1 MTHPRE
7 TTAADTFADFV
18 ELTRYRAAHQPDLPV
33 YTFVTGGDRDERP
46 LTCAQLDRR
55 ASAVAAALS
64 EIARPG
70 ERVLLLFAPGI
81 DYIAAL
87 FGCMYAGVV
96 AVPAYPVE
104 PAQPE
109 RTLRRLLG
117 IVADCAPAAVLSTA
131 AVRDGMNRVETGSP
145 ALRGLR
151 WIEIDAL
158 SPGDDAAHGAPRA
171 ADPRVPVYLQYT
183 SGSTGAPKGVMISHR
198 NLLHNSALIA
208 RRFEHGAS
216 SRGVIWLPPYHDM
229 GLIGGILQPLYVGF
243 PVTLMSHVDFLKHP
257 LRWLRAI
264 GERRATTSGGPNFAY
279 QMLAT
284 MRIADADF
292 DKLDLRSWDVAFVGA
307 EPIRA
312 ATLHAFAQR
321 FARCGFD
328 ARAFYPCYGLAEH
341 TLFMTGG
348 LKSQPPV
355 VANEPSDARLPRAS
369 DHADAPGQADP
380 AGDGR
385 QAGARAAVGCGDA
398 ASDSLVLIVDPDTRV
413 PCDDGRVGEI
423 WAQGPSV
430 ALGYWNNRALSEQT
444 FEAELPGHAG
454 RFLRTGDYGYRSGS
468 EVFVTGRLKDMMLI
482 RGANHYPHD
491 VEATIEALDAEL
503 FRPGGCAVFA
513 LDTGAAPQVTVVR
526 ELRARYLKAF
536 GDGGQE
542 AGHTPD
548 ALFGRLRRAI
558 NLHHGIAV
566 HHIVF
571 TSPSAIPKTTSGKV
585 QRHACREL
593 FLNDTLPVVTQW
605 RAPCGA
611 PNDIRNI

>member
-1 MTHPRE
+1 MTHADHSPPIDAL
-7 TTAADTFADFV
+7 AADAFADFV
-18 ELTRYRAAHQPDLPV
+18 ELTRYRAAHQPDLRV
-33 YTFVTGGDRDERP
+33 YSFITGGDRAEQH
-46 LTCAQLDRR
+46 LTCADLDRR
-55 ASAVAAALS
+55 AGAVAAALAQV
-64 EIARPG
+64 ARPG
-70 ERVLLLFAPGI
+70 DRVLLLFPPGI

-104 PAQPE
+104 PAQAE
-109 RTLRRLLG
+109 RTLRRLIG
-117 IVADCAPAAVLSTA
+117 IVENCTPAAILSTTI
-131 AVRDGMNRVETGSP
+131 VRDDAHRIEAGSP
-145 ALRGLR
+145 ALGGLR
-151 WIEIDAL
+151 WITVDTL
-158 SPGDDAAHGAPRA
+158 GDSAGRYVPPPVNHRS
-171 ADPRVPVYLQYT
+171 PVYLQYT

-208 RRFEHGAS
+208 SRFEHDTD

-257 LRWLRAI
+257 LRWLRTI

-292 DKLDLRSWDVAFVGA
+292 DKLDLSSWDLAFVGA
-307 EPIRA
+307 EPIRHG
-312 ATLHAFAQR
+312 TLHAFSQR

-355 VANEPSDARLPRAS
+355 VVAPRDAEPVRAESETQRAS
-369 DHADAPGQADP
+369 TAI
-380 AGDGR
+380 
-385 QAGARAAVGCGDA
+385 GCGDA
-398 ASDSLVLIVDPDTRV
+398 AGDSLVRIVDPDTRI

-430 ALGYWNNRALSEQT
+430 ALGYWNNRALSEQI
-444 FEAELPGHAG
+444 FEAELPGYDG
-454 RFLRTGDYGYRSGS
+454 RFLRTGDYGYRSGP

-491 VEATIEALDAEL
+491 VEETIEALDAEL

-513 LDTGAAPQVTVVR
+513 LEADAAPQVIVVR

-536 GDGGQE
+536 GDGDRE
-542 AGHTPD
+542 SGHTPD
-548 ALFGRLRRAI
+548 ALFGKLRQAI

-566 HHIVF
+566 HNIVF

-593 FLNDTLPVVTQW
+593 FLNDTLPVITQW
-605 RAPCGA
+605 RAQLDA
-611 PNDIRNI
+611 PNETRNN

>member
-1 MTHPRE
+1 MTHAERS
-7 TTAADTFADFV
+7 TSADTFADFV
-18 ELTRYRAAHQPDLPV
+18 ELTRYRAAHQPDLRV
-33 YTFVTGGDRDERP
+33 YTFVTAGERAEQH
-46 LTCAQLDRR
+46 LDCADLDRR
-55 ASAVAAALS
+55 AGVVAAAL
-64 EIARPG
+64 EQVARPG
-70 ERVLLLFAPGI
+70 DRVLLLFPPGI
-81 DYIAAL
+81 DYIVAL

-104 PAQPE
+104 PAQAE
-109 RTLRRLLG
+109 RTLRRLIG
-117 IVADCAPAAVLSTA
+117 IVENCAPAAILSTT
-131 AVRDGMNRVETGSP
+131 AVRNDAGRIEAGSST
-145 ALRGLR
+145 LGSLR
-151 WIEIDAL
+151 WVTVDTL
-158 SPGDDAAHGAPRA
+158 GDVAERYVPRPVNHGT
-171 ADPRVPVYLQYT
+171 PVYLQYT

-208 RRFEHGAS
+208 SRFEHDAD

-257 LRWLRAI
+257 LRWLRMI

-284 MRIADADF
+284 MRIADADL
-292 DKLDLRSWDVAFVGA
+292 DKLDLGSWDFAFVGA
-307 EPIRA
+307 EPIRRG
-312 ATLHAFAQR
+312 TLHAFAQR

-355 VANEPSDARLPRAS
+355 IPV
-369 DHADAPGQADP
+369 APGDAQP
-380 AGDGR
+380 AREPDA
-385 QAGARAAVGCGDA
+385 QLAGTTIGCGDA
-398 ASDSLVLIVDPDTRV
+398 AGDSLTLIVDPDTRV
-413 PCDDGRVGEI
+413 PCGDGQVGEI

-430 ALGYWNNRALSEQT
+430 ALGYWNNRALSEHT
-444 FEAELPGHAG
+444 FEAELPGYDG

-491 VEATIEALDAEL
+491 VEETIEPLDAEL

-513 LDTGAAPQVTVVR
+513 LEADATPQVIVVR

-536 GDGGQE
+536 SDGDH
-542 AGHTPD
+542 ASAHAPD
-548 ALFGRLRRAI
+548 ALFGRLRHAI

-566 HHIVF
+566 HNIVF

-593 FLNDTLPVVTQW
+593 FLSDTLPVITQW
-605 RAPCGA
+605 RAQLDA
-611 PNDIRNI
+611 PNDIRNN

>member
-1 MTHPRE
+1 MPIDR
-7 TTAADTFADFV
+7 TTTTGAPSADTFADFV
-18 ELTRYRAAHQPDLPV
+18 ELTRYRAAHQPDLRV
-33 YTFVTGGDRDERP
+33 FTFVTGSERAEQQ
-46 LTCAQLDRR
+46 LDCAALDRR
-55 ASAVAAALS
+55 ASIVAAAL
-64 EIARPG
+64 EQVARPG
-70 ERVLLLFAPGI
+70 DRVLLLFPPGI
-81 DYIAAL
+81 DFIVAL
-87 FGCMYAGVV
+87 FGCMYAGVI
-96 AVPAYPVE
+96 AVPAYPIE

-109 RTLRRLLG
+109 RTSRRLSG
-117 IVADCAPAAVLSTA
+117 IVANCAPAAILSTT
-131 AVRDGMNRVETGSP
+131 AVRDDACGGEAGSP
-145 ALRGLR
+145 ALGGLR
-151 WIEIDAL
+151 WITVDTL
-158 SPGDDAAHGAPRA
+158 GDLAGRYEPRPANHGS
-171 ADPRVPVYLQYT
+171 PVYLQYT

-208 RRFEHGAS
+208 SRFEHDADS
-216 SRGVIWLPPYHDM
+216 QGVIWLPPYHDM
-229 GLIGGILQPLYVGF
+229 GLIGGILQPLFVGF
-243 PVTLMSHVDFLKHP
+243 PVALMSHVDFLKHP
-257 LRWLRAI
+257 LRWLRMI

-292 DKLDLRSWDVAFVGA
+292 DKLDLGSWRLAFVGA
-307 EPIRA
+307 EPVRHG
-312 ATLHAFAQR
+312 TLHAFAQR

-328 ARAFYPCYGLAEH
+328 ARAFFPCYGLAEH

-355 VANEPSDARLPRAS
+355 VSVAPRVAEPAREPEARL
-369 DHADAPGQADP
+369 
-380 AGDGR
+380 AGT
-385 QAGARAAVGCGDA
+385 AIGCGDA
-398 ASDSLVLIVDPDTRV
+398 AGDSLALIVDPDTRV

-454 RFLRTGDYGYRSGS
+454 RFLRTGDYGYRAGAD
-468 EVFVTGRLKDMMLI
+468 VFVTGRLKDMMLI

-491 VEATIEALDAEL
+491 VEETIETLDADL

-513 LDTGAAPQVTVVR
+513 LEADAAPQVIVVR

-536 GDGGQE
+536 SDGDP
-542 AGHTPD
+542 ASADTPD
-548 ALFGRLRRAI
+548 ALFGRLRHAI

-566 HHIVF
+566 HNIVF

-593 FLNDTLPVVTQW
+593 FLSDTLPVVTQW
-605 RAPCGA
+605 RAQFDA
-611 PNDIRNI
+611 PNETRNT

>member
-1 MTHPRE
+1 MKHPPD
-7 TTAADTFADFV
+7 TMAADAFADFV
-18 ELTRYRAAHQPDLPV
+18 ALTQYRAAHQPDLPV
-33 YTFVTGGDRDERP
+33 YTFVTGGDRDERH
-46 LTCAQLDRR
+46 LTCAALDAR
-55 ASAVAAALS
+55 AAAVAATLS

-70 ERVLLLFAPGI
+70 DRVLLLFPPGI
-81 DYIAAL
+81 DYIVAL

-109 RTLRRLLG
+109 RTLRRLTG
-117 IVADCAPAAVLSTA
+117 IVADCAPAAILSTTF
-131 AVRDGMNRVETGSP
+131 VRDDMSRVETGSP
-145 ALRGLR
+145 ALGGLH
-151 WIEIDAL
+151 WIAIDTL
-158 SPGDDAAHGAPRA
+158 DDDAERSAPRPV
-171 ADPRVPVYLQYT
+171 DPRAPVYLQYT
-183 SGSTGAPKGVMISHR
+183 SGSTGAPKGVMISQR

-208 RRFEHGAS
+208 SRFEHDAS

-279 QMLAT
+279 QMLAA

-307 EPIRA
+307 EPIRP

-328 ARAFYPCYGLAEH
+328 ERAFYPCYGLAEH

-355 VANEPSDARLPRAS
+355 VAATPRGTEPARASDARR
-369 DHADAPGQADP
+369 
-380 AGDGR
+380 
-385 QAGARAAVGCGDA
+385 AGAAIGCGDA
-398 ASDSLVLIVDPDTRV
+398 ARDSLALIVDPDTRI

-444 FEAELPGHAG
+444 FEAELPGYGG

-468 EVFVTGRLKDMMLI
+468 EIFVTGRLKDMMLI

-491 VEATIEALDAEL
+491 VEATIEELDAEL

-513 LDTGAAPQVTVVR
+513 LDTDAAPQVTVVR

-536 GDGGQE
+536 GDGGHE
-542 AGHTPD
+542 AGRTPD
-548 ALFGRLRRAI
+548 ALFGRLRQAI
-558 NLHHGIAV
+558 SLHHGIAV

-593 FLNDTLPVVTQW
+593 FLNDTLPVITQW
-605 RAPCGA
+605 RAPSGA
-611 PNDIRNI
+611 PNDTRNI